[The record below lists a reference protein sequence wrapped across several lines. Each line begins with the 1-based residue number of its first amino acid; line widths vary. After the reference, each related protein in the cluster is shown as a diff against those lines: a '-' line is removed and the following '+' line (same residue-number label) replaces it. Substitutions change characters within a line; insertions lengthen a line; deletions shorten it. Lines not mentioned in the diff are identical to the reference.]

1 MDEGVFFVKKEKPQI
16 IRNQHKLVE
25 EFPYLI

>member
-1 MDEGVFFVKKEKPQI
+1 MDEGVYFAMKEKPQI
-16 IRNQHKLVE
+16 IRNQHNLVE